1 MEKIMDNE
9 GSKKIFSYDKD
20 ISFYEFKDYF
30 KTFYKEISKEF
41 LMKFTILY
49 LFFILSGSSN
59 ENNNIYDYLLVL
71 ALYLFCIF
79 LWLGPSHRKKYEKK
93 QYKRYIYLE
102 KGRNNVSY
110 FYKEYFISNVG
121 TFARKIYYIDLKKI
135 IENDKYFYLIYDT
148 KSPIW
153 LNKKVLNDEQ
163 KDFIRNINI
172 NVYKNKCRK
181 DKKILE
187 KN

>member
-1 MEKIMDNE
+1 
-9 GSKKIFSYDKD
+9 
-20 ISFYEFKDYF
+20 
-30 KTFYKEISKEF
+30 
-41 LMKFTILY
+41 MK
-49 LFFILSGSSN
+49 
-59 ENNNIYDYLLVL
+59 
-71 ALYLFCIF
+71 
-79 LWLGPSHRKKYEKK
+79 
-93 QYKRYIYLE
+93 

-110 FYKEYFISNVG
+110 FYREYFISNVG